1 MHTCLND
8 TSVCQRSAV
17 SPLVELFTVE
27 ILSSGMPASGTTW
40 GLGSNAILS
49 CLLYSACSIG
59 MTLVNKAV
67 TSSFG
72 FRFNS
77 TLLLIQGGMTTA
89 LLLGSSMLGFV
100 KLEPLTIS
108 RVKQWLPINCLFILM
123 LFTSFK
129 A

>member
-1 MHTCLND
+1 MGG
-8 TSVCQRSAV
+8 SAV
-17 SPLVELFTVE
+17 
-27 ILSSGMPASGTTW
+27 M
-40 GLGSNAILS
+40 S

-89 LLLGSSMLGFV
+89 LLLAASALGFV
-100 KLEPLTIS
+100 KLEPLTAS
-108 RVKQWLPINCLFILM
+108 RIKQWLPINCLFIIM